1 MRTFIY
7 FSSTA
12 RTTGNFD
19 NSKLMEAGRMDI
31 VCHTIVNAFFLSHK
45 KREDVVLHLVFYGS
59 PDPPKHIIL
68 QPEKALPETGKQ
80 VGSLDLSKKD
90 VSNFI
95 KKMLYKYREGKK
107 TEVFNGCF
115 IEKKNLFDVI
125 KEIKKEGKK
134 IFILDEDGENI
145 RKLDKVEL
153 ENAVFLLGDH
163 RGLPLKELKRL
174 KQECELVSVGNKT
187 YFASQTLTI
196 VNNELDVRGI

>member
-12 RTTGNFD
+12 RTTGNFS
-19 NSKLMEAGRMDI
+19 NENLIEAGRMDI
-31 VCHTIVNAFFLSHK
+31 VCHAIVNAFFLSHK

-59 PDPPKHIIL
+59 PDPPKHLVI
-68 QPEKALPETGKQ
+68 QPEKSLPETGKQ

-95 KKMLYKYREGKK
+95 KKMLYKYKQGKN
-107 TEVFNGCF
+107 TEVFKGCF

-125 KEIKKEGKK
+125 NELKKEGKK
-134 IFILDEDGENI
+134 IFILDEDGESI
-145 RKLDKVEL
+145 RKIENKEL

-163 RGLPLKELKRL
+163 EGLPLKELKRL
-174 KQECELVSVGNKT
+174 KQECGLVSIGNKT
-187 YFASQTLTI
+187 YFASQTITI